1 MVATQAKPPQTLNY
15 FNTGTFLR
23 RDGLWQVVAWQAT
36 RIPDAD

>member
-1 MVATQAKPPQTLNY
+1 MNY

-36 RIPDAD
+36 RMPDAE